1 MKSLFDS
8 IFQKR
13 MFIVILTTYILFN
26 LISKKDEIGINKT
39 VGWAFDFYVNMSPI
53 IYIFL
58 FYLFFIIYSI
68 IALCKWKTN
77 KILSIIHFGIILI
90 SIAFFEINNS
100 NVLQICNFCSL
111 TFFLS
116 NIFWSF
122 TKRKSY

>member
-1 MKSLFDS
+1 MKSLFNS

-13 MFIVILTTYILFN
+13 MFIVILTSYILFH

-58 FYLFFIIYSI
+58 FYIFFIIYSI

-90 SIAFFEINNS
+90 SITLFEINNPT
-100 NVLQICNFCSL
+100 VLQICNFCSL
-111 TFFLS
+111 TFFLT

-122 TKRKSY
+122 TKRKSH